1 MSLVDRIAAGRR
13 GAAKLHREFLDET
26 LVPGS
31 KAVSIA
37 WNLAEG
43 QSGGVTAWNF
53 SDPAV
58 NRTYQRLLAG
68 DGRCMVIGDQM
79 SPLGGWQEGAF
90 LSSDDAVS
98 RIARA

>member
-1 MSLVDRIAAGRR
+1 
-13 GAAKLHREFLDET
+13 
-26 LVPGS
+26 
-31 KAVSIA
+31 
-37 WNLAEG
+37 
-43 QSGGVTAWNF
+43 VTAWNF

-98 RIARA
+98 RIVHA